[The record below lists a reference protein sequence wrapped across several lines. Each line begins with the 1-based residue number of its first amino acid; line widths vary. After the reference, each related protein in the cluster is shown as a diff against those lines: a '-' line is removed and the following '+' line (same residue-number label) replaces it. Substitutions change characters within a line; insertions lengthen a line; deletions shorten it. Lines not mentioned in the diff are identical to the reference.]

1 MINQNYKEKDL
12 PINEMEAIGLVSNGK
27 LNISSENLNALLSGK
42 RTDLVRLTNI
52 SSEGVTIK
60 ELDAKISLN
69 PNAGGK
75 LNLLLHPIYKSAQ
88 APNIL
93 NEAEIKSLQNGTVRN
108 LLKEVGEGGKKKTIL
123 VEFDNETNEFLK
135 IDSAKIVAPESVN
148 DQLLTQVQ
156 KKKFMEGQE
165 VDLPDGT
172 VLQATGKNNKGVVSN
187 RGMLL
192 VSLLLD
198 GGVSYM
204 LMKGI
209 QALGKNKQKL
219 DYTKGYN
226 DALNKVLKEQKQRNI
241 PLNINNKNLV
251 ILKDFRE
258 VLPAIETKDS
268 LQNTIQK
275 INVEN
280 LRLEPKHLAV
290 LKEVLKYDNLKELSS
305 TVNPEANRKLAN
317 ELIHY
322 SQAEGDPMKV
332 ESNIAQAKQLD
343 HFATLAEVITMI
355 DVKRD
360 MVLNF
365 IQENGQG
372 VNDVD
377 YLKDVVTE
385 ISSSLSPEVKNAAIQ
400 FVNESQEVTQVSLEE
415 KDEEKVQADNG
426 VEVNENVKTGIKR

>member
-12 PINEMEAIGLVSNGK
+12 PMKEMEAIGLASNGK
-27 LNISSENLNALLSGK
+27 LNISSENLNALLTGK

-52 SSEGVTIK
+52 SSEGVSIK
-60 ELDAKISLN
+60 ELDAKLSLN

-75 LNLLLHPIYKSAQ
+75 PNLLLHPIYKNAK
-88 APNIL
+88 APDIL
-93 NEAEIKSLQNGTVRN
+93 NEAEIESLKNGTVRN
-108 LLKEVGEGGKKKTIL
+108 LLKEVGEGRKKKTIL
-123 VEFDNETNEFLK
+123 VEFDHETNEFLK
-135 IDSAKIVAPESVN
+135 IDSGKIIAPESVN

-165 VDLPDGT
+165 IDLPDGT
-172 VLQATGKNNKGVVSN
+172 VLQATGKNNKGLVSN
-187 RGMLL
+187 RGMLV

-209 QALGKNKQKL
+209 QALSKNKQKL

-241 PLNINNKNLV
+241 PLSNSNKNLI

-258 VLPAIETKDS
+258 VLAAFETRDS
-268 LQNTIQK
+268 LQNTVQK
-275 INVEN
+275 INIEN
-280 LRLEPKHLAV
+280 LKLEPKHLAV
-290 LKEVLKYDNLKELSS
+290 LREVLKYDNLKELSN

-322 SQAEGDPMKV
+322 SQTDKDPVKV
-332 ESNIAQAKQLD
+332 ESDKAQAEQLE
-343 HFATLAEVITMI
+343 HFATLAEVVTMI
-355 DVKRD
+355 EVKRD
-360 MVLNF
+360 IILNF

-385 ISSSLSPEVKNAAIQ
+385 ISSSLSPEVKNAATQ
-400 FVNESQEVTQVSLEE
+400 SVNDSQEVIQVSLEE
-415 KDEEKVQADNG
+415 KDEEKVHADNDVELNKNVETG
-426 VEVNENVKTGIKR
+426 VKR